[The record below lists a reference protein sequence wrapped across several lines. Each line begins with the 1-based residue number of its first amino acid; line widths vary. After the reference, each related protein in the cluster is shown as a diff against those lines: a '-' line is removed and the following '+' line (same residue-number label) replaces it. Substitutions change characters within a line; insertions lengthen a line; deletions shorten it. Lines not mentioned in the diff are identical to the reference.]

1 MPKIHGVSA
10 SPFVRKVLVA
20 MAEKNLP
27 YESVPVMP
35 MAPSPEFKK
44 ISTLGKIPVY
54 QDGDF
59 VLPDSSCIL
68 AYLEKAHPSPALMPA
83 DPKQYGT
90 ALFLEEYADTRV
102 MEAVAGAFFERV
114 VKGLILKQPADEA
127 RVQKSVTELMP
138 AVLDYLEPL
147 APDGDGREWVA
158 GDYTVADIAIGSQFA
173 NWAHAGE
180 RIDAAKYPRMA
191 AYVERLH
198 ARPSFKTLIEQERKQ
213 LGGG

>member
-20 MAEKNLP
+20 MTEKNLP

-35 MAPSPEFKK
+35 MAPTPEFKK
-44 ISTLGKIPVY
+44 ISPLGKIPVY

-59 VLPDSSCIL
+59 FLPDSSCIV
-68 AYLEKAHPSPALMPA
+68 AYLEKVHPTPALMPS

-90 ALFLEEYADTRV
+90 ALFFEEYADTRL

-114 VKGLILKQPADEA
+114 VKAMIMKQPPDEA
-127 RVQKSVTELMP
+127 RVQKSVSELMP
-138 AVLDYLEPL
+138 AALDYLEPL
-147 APDGDGREWVA
+147 APEGDGIVGGRFS
-158 GDYTVADIAIGSQFA
+158 VADIAIGSQLA
-173 NWAHAGE
+173 NWAHAGQS
-180 RIDAAKYPRMA
+180 IDAAKYPRMA

-198 ARPSFKTLIEQERKQ
+198 ARPSFKTLIEQERKL
-213 LGGG
+213 LGGR

>member
-20 MAEKNLP
+20 MAEKSLP

-44 ISTLGKIPVY
+44 ISPLGKIPVY
-54 QDGDF
+54 QDGDY

-147 APDGDGREWVA
+147 APDGDGIVA
-158 GDYTVADIAIGSQFA
+158 GRFSVADIAIGSQFA

>member
-1 MPKIHGVSA
+1 VPKIHGVSA

-44 ISTLGKIPVY
+44 ISPLGKIPVY
-54 QDGDF
+54 QDGDY

-147 APDGDGREWVA
+147 APDGDGIVA
-158 GDYTVADIAIGSQFA
+158 GRFSVADIAIGSQFV

-180 RIDAAKYPRMA
+180 RIDAAKYPRLA

-198 ARPSFKTLIEQERKQ
+198 ARPSFKTLIEQERQQ
-213 LGGG
+213 LGGR

>member
-44 ISTLGKIPVY
+44 ISPLGKIPVY

-147 APDGDGREWVA
+147 APDGDGIVA
-158 GDYTVADIAIGSQFA
+158 GRFSVADIAIGSQFA